1 MAAVRSTLHILPS
14 RFERLVYIASLQD
27 PESRG
32 QLSHL
37 LPPDFDRQEVDLALR
52 REHHKAFEDW
62 LGLALEDKLVDL
74 KAYASGRGETV
85 ADVAYQRLRPD
96 GRGGLVPRT
105 ALSPEK
111 QFFDSDLEI
120 LLMIL
125 DPKNDSI
132 VVTRGPRQVMGD
144 RSGVEKTV
152 PLIAVVDDDESI
164 RAAMGGLIRSVGY
177 RSMTFESGAELL
189 ASKGTQEIDCLIID
203 IDMPGMN
210 GLELQRRLIEM
221 KYAIPIIFVT
231 GHDGDLREKVLK
243 QRPVAVLRKTCRVED
258 LLSAIQSAMQSSGR

>member
-1 MAAVRSTLHILPS
+1 MSYLPPSVEQFMAAVRSTLRVLPS

-32 QLSHL
+32 QLNYL
-37 LPPDFDRQEVDLALR
+37 LPPDFDRQEVDLALC

-85 ADVAYQRLRPD
+85 ADVAYQRLRPE

-111 QFFDSDLEI
+111 QFFESDLEI

-125 DPKNDSI
+125 D
-132 VVTRGPRQVMGD
+132 
-144 RSGVEKTV
+144 
-152 PLIAVVDDDESI
+152 
-164 RAAMGGLIRSVGY
+164 
-177 RSMTFESGAELL
+177 
-189 ASKGTQEIDCLIID
+189 
-203 IDMPGMN
+203 
-210 GLELQRRLIEM
+210 
-221 KYAIPIIFVT
+221 
-231 GHDGDLREKVLK
+231 LK
-243 QRPVAVLRKTCRVED
+243 K
-258 LLSAIQSAMQSSGR
+258 